1 MGDIEIVM
9 AMLQGMFI
17 FFLIA
22 GLTCLLS
29 KRLGRRMG
37 RGRCSRYMESQ
48 DRLVIGQDKYLEI
61 VRIGERI
68 LLLGVSQSGIHLLTM
83 LEDNDMI
90 ELEKRQSEDN
100 SFITLLEKMAEKKKE
115 LP

>member
-1 MGDIEIVM
+1 M

-37 RGRCSRYMESQ
+37 RARCSRYMESQ
-48 DRLVIGQDKYLEI
+48 DRFVIGQDKYLEI

-68 LLLGVSQSGIHLLTM
+68 LLLGVSQSGIHLLAM

-90 ELEKRQSEDN
+90 ELEERQAGHN
-100 SFITLLEKMAEKKKE
+100 SFVTLLEKMAEKKEE

>member
-22 GLTCLLS
+22 GFTCLLS

-37 RGRCSRYMESQ
+37 RARCSRYMESQ
-48 DRLVIGQDKYLEI
+48 DRFVIGQDKYLEI

-68 LLLGVSQSGIHLLTM
+68 LLLGVSQSGIHLLAM

-90 ELEKRQSEDN
+90 ELEKRQPGHN
-100 SFITLLEKMAEKKKE
+100 SFVTLLEKMAEKKEE

>member
-37 RGRCSRYMESQ
+37 RARCSRYMESQ
-48 DRLVIGQDKYLEI
+48 DRFVIGQDKYLEI
-61 VRIGERI
+61 GRIGERI
-68 LLLGVSQSGIHLLTM
+68 LLLGVSQSGIHLLAM

-90 ELEKRQSEDN
+90 ELEKRQPGHN
-100 SFITLLEKMAEKKKE
+100 SFVTLLEKMAEKKEE

>member
-1 MGDIEIVM
+1 M
-9 AMLQGMFI
+9 
-17 FFLIA
+17 
-22 GLTCLLS
+22 
-29 KRLGRRMG
+29 
-37 RGRCSRYMESQ
+37 
-48 DRLVIGQDKYLEI
+48 IGQDKYLEI

-90 ELEKRQSEDN
+90 ELEKRQPGHN
-100 SFITLLEKMAEKKKE
+100 SFVTLLEKMAEKKEE

>member
-1 MGDIEIVM
+1 MGDMEIVM

-37 RGRCSRYMESQ
+37 RARCSRYMESQ
-48 DRLVIGQDKYLEI
+48 DRFGQDKYLEI

-68 LLLGVSQSGIHLLTM
+68 LLLGVSQSGIHLLAM

-90 ELEKRQSEDN
+90 ELEKRQPGHN
-100 SFITLLEKMAEKKKE
+100 SFVTLLEKMAEKKEE